1 MSALTAAGGAGVR
14 FAVASVNS
22 PTSPSSSSESET
34 TRSSR
39 KRLRKEDQWKSTK
52 RKKLRNSGESYTS
65 KAGKQVLKITASL
78 WIMLRAAHK

>member
-1 MSALTAAGGAGVR
+1 MSALAAAGGAGVR
-14 FAVASVNS
+14 SAVASVNS

-34 TRSSR
+34 TRSSK

-78 WIMLRAAHK
+78 WIMLRAACK

>member
-1 MSALTAAGGAGVR
+1 MSALQAAGGAGVR
-14 FAVASVNS
+14 SAVASVNS

-78 WIMLRAAHK
+78 WIMLRAARK